1 MRIGQRK
8 HRQKGEG
15 LAAASASAAAD
26 SNPVVMLVV
35 RLLAPAP
42 VTNDRV
48 PLTNRTMAYDD
59 LVAVFGPANR
69 KLFQRDRHWDEEDRY
84 LKGFAVEWTAKISAS
99 SEALLLKEN
108 PTEENIACYW
118 LLFWR
123 NSEYWPVIRLLA
135 TVDFRFARSS
145 INLPDGEAAKLEE
158 AKRRTEH

>member
-1 MRIGQRK
+1 
-8 HRQKGEG
+8 
-15 LAAASASAAAD
+15 
-26 SNPVVMLVV
+26 MLVV

-123 NSEYWPVIRLLA
+123 NSEYWPVIRL
-135 TVDFRFARSS
+135 FSPS
-145 INLPDGEAAKLEE
+145 ESE
-158 AKRRTEH
+158 RRRLRNHK